1 MTIFCI
7 LSDAVVAVVPEGFD
21 VELTLLLLLLVGEV
35 NEGVAAAVAAAPLPP
50 SELKD
55 NFPTPSVATPK
66 SSGDGISFT
75 PPLTG
80 LDVDTDAA
88 DEEAGKVELTAGC
101 ADTMGEGE
109 RTDADLEGASLK
121 TLANGSFTVVVVV
134 GIADVV
140 VIPPTEAVEFI
151 GAFLIV
157 GCTIG

>member
-7 LSDAVVAVVPEGFD
+7 LSDAVVAVAPEGFD
-21 VELTLLLLLLVGEV
+21 VEVTLLLLLLVGEV
-35 NEGVAAAVAAAPLPP
+35 NEGVAAAPPPP
-50 SELKD
+50 SEPKD

-66 SSGDGISFT
+66 SSGDGMSLT

-88 DEEAGKVELTAGC
+88 EEEAGKVELTAGC

-109 RTDADLEGASLK
+109 RTDADLDGASLK

-151 GAFLIV
+151 GAFEIV
-157 GCTIG
+157 GCTID